1 MTPDRWRLAGIAT
14 AVAALALATLLA
26 VGGSTVGGA
35 LRVALVLAIA
45 AVLVVG
51 LRRRARLAAVAGAL
65 LGPLVLAIGV
75 GFGPHLF
82 AAPASIRGF
91 GAAGAVAGGF
101 GLVGFGT
108 ASATE
113 GMRRR
118 GRIPTWLGMVVLVL
132 LTLAVVGPAVAVV
145 NVPDSTASRTAAEP
159 PLDAEPVSLPTSD
172 GVTLAAWWV
181 PGTNG
186 AAVLVRHGAGSTHEG
201 ALAQATVLADHGYGV
216 LLMDARGHGEST
228 GRAMDFG
235 WWGDA
240 DIAAG
245 LDHLVARPDV
255 DGDRIGVLG
264 LSMGGEEAIGAA
276 TDPRVGAVV
285 AEGATARRAADK
297 DWLSDV
303 HGWRGAV
310 QERIEQLQYGL
321 TDLLTDAPRPTV
333 LRDAVV
339 SSEVPVLLMAAG
351 QVADEGHAAAWIA
364 AGAPERV
371 EVWTVD
377 GAGHTDGLGVAP
389 EEWERRVVGFLD
401 EHL

>member
-1 MTPDRWRLAGIAT
+1 MTFDRWRGTELS
-14 AVAALALATLLA
+14 AALAAGGLAALLA
-26 VGGSTVGGA
+26 LGGSTVGGA
-35 LRVALVLAIA
+35 LRVALVAAI
-45 AVLVVG
+45 VTGLLLG
-51 LRRRARLAAVAGAL
+51 LRGRVRRAAALAAGLGAL
-65 LGPLVLAIGV
+65 ALAIGV
-75 GFGPHLF
+75 GFLPHLLDS
-82 AAPASIRGF
+82 PGGVRGYV
-91 GAAGAVAGGF
+91 AVGAVLGGL

-108 ASATE
+108 ASATA
-113 GMRRR
+113 GLRRR

-132 LTLAVVGPAVAVV
+132 LTLVVVGPAVAVV
-145 NVPDSTASRTAAEP
+145 NVPDSSSGRTAAEP

-201 ALAQATVLADHGYGV
+201 ALAQATVLVEHGYGV

-245 LDHLVARPDV
+245 LDHVTTRPDV
-255 DGDRIGVLG
+255 DPDRIGLLG

-276 TDPRVGAVV
+276 TDHRVRVVV
-285 AEGATARRAADK
+285 AEGATARRADDK

-321 TDLLTDAPRPTV
+321 TDLLTEAPRPTV
-333 LRDAVV
+333 LRAAVARAD
-339 SSEVPVLLMAAG
+339 VPVLLIAAG
-351 QVADEGHAAAWIA
+351 QVEDERHAAAWIA

-371 EVWTVD
+371 VVWTVD
-377 GAGHTDGLGVAP
+377 GAGHTDGIGVAP
-389 EEWERRVVGFLD
+389 DEWERRVVGFLD
-401 EHL
+401 ENL

>member
-1 MTPDRWRLAGIAT
+1 MIPHRWRVAGIAA
-14 AVAALALATLLA
+14 AVAALSLAALLA
-26 VGGSTVGGA
+26 VGGTVGGA
-35 LRVALVLAIA
+35 LRVALVLVIA
-45 AVLVVG
+45 AALVVG
-51 LRRRARLAAVAGAL
+51 LRRRSRLAAVAAAL
-65 LGPLVLAIGV
+65 LGSLVLAMGV
-75 GFGPHLF
+75 GFVPHLLD
-82 AAPASIRGF
+82 AQASVRGI
-91 GAAGAVAGGF
+91 GAAGAVTGGL

-108 ASATE
+108 ASATR
-113 GMRRR
+113 GLRRR
-118 GRIPTWLGMVVLVL
+118 GRIPTWLGAVVLVL

-145 NVPDSTASRTAAEP
+145 NVPDSTAGRTAAGS

-201 ALAQATVLADHGYGV
+201 ALAQASVLAEHGYGV

-240 DIAAG
+240 DITAG
-245 LDHLVARPDV
+245 LDHLAVRSDV
-255 DGDRIGVLG
+255 DDGRIGLLG

-276 TDPRVGAVV
+276 TDPRVRAVV
-285 AEGATARRAADK
+285 AEGATARRA
-297 DWLSDV
+297 
-303 HGWRGAV
+303 
-310 QERIEQLQYGL
+310 
-321 TDLLTDAPRPTV
+321 
-333 LRDAVV
+333 
-339 SSEVPVLLMAAG
+339 
-351 QVADEGHAAAWIA
+351 ADEGHAAAWIA

-371 EVWTVD
+371 AVWTVD

-401 EHL
+401 ENL

>member
-1 MTPDRWRLAGIAT
+1 MTFDRSGRIQLAA
-14 AVAALALATLLA
+14 AVAALSSAVLLA
-26 VGGSTVGGA
+26 AGASASGGT
-35 LRVALVLAIA
+35 LRVALVLAIGA
-45 AVLVVG
+45 GVIVG
-51 LRRRARLAAVAGAL
+51 IQRGGRGTAAVAALVGA
-65 LGPLVLAIGV
+65 VALAIGV
-75 GFGPHLF
+75 GFVPHLLE
-82 AAPASIRGF
+82 APISGRGT
-91 GAAGAVAGGF
+91 GAAGAVLGGA
-101 GLVGFGT
+101 GLVVVGT
-108 ASATE
+108 AAAAA
-113 GMRRR
+113 GLPRLA
-118 GRIPTWLGMVVLVL
+118 RIPAWLVALAVGA

-159 PLDAEPVSLPTSD
+159 PLDAEPVDLRTSD
-172 GVTLAAWWV
+172 DVTLAAWWV

-201 ALAQATVLADHGYGV
+201 ALAQAGVLAEHGYGV
-216 LLMDARGHGEST
+216 LLVDARGHGDST

-245 LDHLVARPDV
+245 LDHLVARTDV
-255 DGDRIGVLG
+255 DPDRIGLLG

-276 TDPRVGAVV
+276 TDPRVRAVV

-297 DWLSDV
+297 DWLSEV

-321 TDLLTDAPRPTV
+321 TGLLTDAPHPTV
-333 LRDAVV
+333 LRDAVAAAD
-339 SSEVPVLLMAAG
+339 VPVLLIAAG

-371 EVWTVD
+371 QVWTVD
-377 GAGHTDGLGVAP
+377 GAGHTDGLGVAT

>member
-14 AVAALALATLLA
+14 AVAALSLAALLA

-35 LRVALVLAIA
+35 LRVVLVLTIGA
-45 AVLVVG
+45 ALVVG
-51 LRRRARLAAVAGAL
+51 LRRRSRLAALVAAL
-65 LGPLVLAIGV
+65 LGAPVLAIGV
-75 GFGPHLF
+75 GFGPHLLD
-82 AAPASIRGF
+82 APVSIRGL
-91 GAAGAVAGGF
+91 GAAGAVLGGL

-108 ASATE
+108 ASATA
-113 GMRRR
+113 GLRPR
-118 GRIPTWLGMVVLVL
+118 GRIPASLGMVVLIF
-132 LTLAVVGPAVAVV
+132 LTLVVVGPAVAVV
-145 NVPDSTASRTAAEP
+145 NVPDSSSGRTAAEP
-159 PLDAEPVSLPTSD
+159 PLDAEPVSLPASD
-172 GVTLAAWWV
+172 GVTLAAWWI

-201 ALAQATVLADHGYGV
+201 ALAQASVLAEQGYGV

-245 LDHLVARPDV
+245 LDHLTTRPDV
-255 DGDRIGVLG
+255 DPDRIGVLG

-276 TDPRVGAVV
+276 TDPRVRAVV

-297 DWLSDV
+297 GWLSDV

-321 TDLLTDAPRPTV
+321 TDLLTEAPRPTA
-333 LRDAVV
+333 LRAAVARAD
-339 SSEVPVLLMAAG
+339 VPVLLIAAG
-351 QVADEGHAAAWIA
+351 QVEDEGHAAAWIA

-371 EVWTVD
+371 VVWTVD
-377 GAGHTDGLGVAP
+377 DAGHTDGLGVAP
-389 EEWERRVVGFLD
+389 LEWERRVVGFLD
-401 EHL
+401 ETL